1 MKHKPRRFVI
11 RADHPLQLKR
21 AKAFLARCHQ
31 LRGENPFQQWNM
43 RPFHDG
49 FDRDTKLAPTIFAI
63 IDAGTGA
70 LALELCDPIAHYAAT
85 RTDWAIRPKQGF

>member
-31 LRGENPFQQWNM
+31 LRGENPFRQWNM
-43 RPFHDG
+43 RPLHYG
-49 FDRDTKLAPTIFAI
+49 FDRDAKLASAVFAI
-63 IDAGTGA
+63 IKAKARA
-70 LALELCDPIAHYAAT
+70 LALELDDPSDERKPQAT
-85 RTDWAIRPKQGF
+85 LGRW